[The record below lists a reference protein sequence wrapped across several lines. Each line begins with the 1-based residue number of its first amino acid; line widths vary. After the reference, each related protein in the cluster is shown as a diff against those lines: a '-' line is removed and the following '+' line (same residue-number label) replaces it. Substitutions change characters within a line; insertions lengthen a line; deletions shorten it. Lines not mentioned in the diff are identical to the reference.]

1 LEAIGNPGGR
11 PADDSKTPMGSDL
24 PSHDQREHRPSLYL
38 LLLFLALTAGI
49 VATGYLFYRGYAR
62 NFRSEVEHELSSI
75 SELKVG
81 QLVQW
86 RKERMGDASV
96 FYKNKVFSG
105 LVRRFLEKPEDAE
118 ARGLILNLL
127 GRVQDAY
134 QYERVVILDAH
145 GIERLA
151 VPGTPEPVAS
161 HLLQQIPEILRS
173 NKITFLDFHRATPDC
188 PIHLSLVVPVRE
200 ESDGGR
206 PLGVLVLRID
216 PATYLYPF
224 IQQWPTPSLTAETLL
239 VRRDGNDALF
249 LNELKFQKD
258 TALKLR
264 VPLTSMDIPS
274 VKAALGQ
281 EGIVEG
287 IDYRGVRVIADV
299 RGVPDSPWFLIARM
313 DSAEAFAPV
322 RARLWLMVGLV
333 AVLLFGAGAG
343 AGLIW
348 RQQRLRFFQ
357 ARLAAAET
365 LETSE
370 NKFRNLFNN
379 ALEGVYQ
386 TTPEGRLITANMAF
400 ARMFG
405 YESPGEAVKTVTD
418 IARQLYVDPDERK
431 RAVSILRE
439 TGFLKDFEFQMR
451 KKDGSVIW
459 VSTNARLN
467 KSPDGNP
474 SFEGFITD
482 ITRRKRAE
490 EMLQKALAQAHEG
503 KRILDTLMEQ
513 VPEGITIADAPD
525 VRIRMVSRYG
535 RELTGKSKEILE
547 GITVDKH
554 TQQWDIYCADGVTP
568 AKNEDLPLTRATLKG
583 ELVKDEEWVLGRQSG
598 KRIPILCNAGPIRD
612 DVGNIIGG
620 VIAWRDITE
629 RKRAE
634 EALRES
640 EDRFRTLY
648 ENSTIGLY
656 RTTPDGR
663 IHLANP
669 ALIRMLGYSSFDD
682 LSNRNLEKNGFEPS
696 YPRTQFVEII
706 EKDGEVKGLE
716 SSWKRKDGTI
726 IFVRESARAIRDS
739 QAKTLYYDGTVEDIT
754 ERKRAEEALCE
765 SERLLREDERALRE
779 RNDELIRF
787 NYAVSHDLKSPLVTI
802 QTFLGYLEQDVRKPD
817 AAGVDKDLEYI
828 RTASDKMSRLLNE
841 LLELSRVG
849 RKMNP
854 PVEAPLQA
862 IVREALDLVA
872 GRIAERGVK
881 VKVTKK
887 PILLCGDRPRLVEIF
902 QNLVDNAVKFM
913 GDEPAPL
920 VEIGAEQADDE
931 IVLFVRDNGIGI
943 DQRHQSK
950 LFGLFEKLDPGSEG
964 TGIGLALVKRIVEV
978 HGGKI
983 WVESEGPGQGATF
996 RFTLAKTRRLSR

>member
-1 LEAIGNPGGR
+1 LR
-11 PADDSKTPMGSDL
+11 
-24 PSHDQREHRPSLYL
+24 
-38 LLLFLALTAGI
+38 
-49 VATGYLFYRGYAR
+49 YRQV
-62 NFRSEVEHELSSI
+62 S
-75 SELKVG
+75 
-81 QLVQW
+81 
-86 RKERMGDASV
+86 
-96 FYKNKVFSG
+96 
-105 LVRRFLEKPEDAE
+105 
-118 ARGLILNLL
+118 
-127 GRVQDAY
+127 
-134 QYERVVILDAH
+134 
-145 GIERLA
+145 
-151 VPGTPEPVAS
+151 
-161 HLLQQIPEILRS
+161 
-173 NKITFLDFHRATPDC
+173 ATPVKDYT
-188 PIHLSLVVPVRE
+188 
-200 ESDGGR
+200 GR
-206 PLGVLVLRID
+206 IIG
-216 PATYLYPF
+216 
-224 IQQWPTPSLTAETLL
+224 
-239 VRRDGNDALF
+239 
-249 LNELKFQKD
+249 
-258 TALKLR
+258 
-264 VPLTSMDIPS
+264 
-274 VKAALGQ
+274 
-281 EGIVEG
+281 
-287 IDYRGVRVIADV
+287 
-299 RGVPDSPWFLIARM
+299 
-313 DSAEAFAPV
+313 
-322 RARLWLMVGLV
+322 
-333 AVLLFGAGAG
+333 
-343 AGLIW
+343 
-348 RQQRLRFFQ
+348 
-357 ARLAAAET
+357 
-365 LETSE
+365 
-370 NKFRNLFNN
+370 
-379 ALEGVYQ
+379 
-386 TTPEGRLITANMAF
+386 
-400 ARMFG
+400 
-405 YESPGEAVKTVTD
+405 
-418 IARQLYVDPDERK
+418 
-431 RAVSILRE
+431 AVS
-439 TGFLKDFEFQMR
+439 
-451 KKDGSVIW
+451 V
-459 VSTNARLN
+459 V
-467 KSPDGNP
+467 
-474 SFEGFITD
+474 
-482 ITRRKRAE
+482 
-490 EMLQKALAQAHEG
+490 
-503 KRILDTLMEQ
+503 
-513 VPEGITIADAPD
+513 
-525 VRIRMVSRYG
+525 
-535 RELTGKSKEILE
+535 
-547 GITVDKH
+547 
-554 TQQWDIYCADGVTP
+554 
-568 AKNEDLPLTRATLKG
+568 
-583 ELVKDEEWVLGRQSG
+583 
-598 KRIPILCNAGPIRD
+598 
-612 DVGNIIGG
+612 
-620 VIAWRDITE
+620 RDITE

-996 RFTLAKTRRLSR
+996 RFTLAKTRRL